1 MKLPFGYKIEKAT
14 APKAPQRPMGLVG
27 LKVASGFVQEEFL
40 TELQWP
46 QAGKVYQEMASN
58 DAVIGGCLYL
68 IETLIRKAHW
78 HAKAASD
85 EPGDLE
91 AATFLESCMYDM
103 QDQSWD
109 DFVCDVLSMLTYGF
123 SFHEI
128 VYKVRRG
135 PLEKDPKFKSNYT
148 DGKIGWQELPV
159 RSQAS
164 LSEWTYDETTGKVT
178 EFVQDPSIVGVKGE
192 LAKIP
197 IEGNLLFKTKS
208 ARGNPEGWS
217 ILRRA
222 YRCFDAATDIL
233 TDKGWKSIVELTRQ
247 DRVATLNKQTGYI
260 EYEQPKAL
268 NVYPYSGDMIRI
280 QTKYLDQ
287 LVTPNHRMF
296 VKKCGAAGYS
306 FVDAANISAQQH
318 MLRGAKW
325 EGSAQEVYR
334 VATHGV
340 QGATE
345 KAVDMYTWASFMGL
359 FLADGFT
366 CCAAADKQHYV
377 GITQKAGNRCNVIRE
392 LLNKLPYSYSEHEL
406 KNDMVSFEI
415 YDKALCLDV
424 LPYSITASEKHIP
437 EYIKCANKD
446 ILSTFVAWYW
456 FGDGSVSGASEAYA
470 GTLTIST
477 ISRRMADDLQE
488 IALKIDHAGTMWSRD
503 QANSFG
509 SNPLYFVS
517 FSEVL
522 ECKVGTVFTEKY
534 TGYVYCPT
542 TENGVVYV
550 RRNGKA
556 CWSGNSWYFKRY
568 IEELEGIGI
577 ERNLAGIPTI
587 APPPDVPLFDK
598 ENDEMRT
605 MLDWAQKLVNELR
618 QDRNHGVVL
627 PSTDWEL
634 KLLGAEGSS
643 KAMDTDTII
652 RRHESRMAM
661 SMLSDIVIM
670 GGDRTGSFALAETKQ
685 GLFIASLQAII
696 NSIAYCLN
704 TRAVPKLFAVNGWTL
719 EKLPTIVADDLK
731 APSISEIALL
741 LRSFK
746 VDITKDKNLFNFI
759 LTLMQAPEMTQD
771 QFDAFMAAQSAGNP
785 DNGDGTDPDDP
796 DGEGT
801 KPNPEFQDG
810 ADNDAKQSDL
820 SYT

>member
-14 APKAPQRPMGLVG
+14 TPKAPQRPMGLVG
-27 LKVASGFVQEEFL
+27 LKVASGFIQEEFL

-178 EFVQDPSIVGVKGE
+178 EFVQDPSIVGVKGS

-222 YRCFDAATDIL
+222 YRCFDDQTELL
-233 TDKGWKSIVELTRQ
+233 TKEGWVSVANLTMEHHI
-247 DRVATLNKQTGYI
+247 ATLNPQTGHL
-260 EYEQPKAL
+260 EYEQAKCI
-268 NVYPYSGDMIRI
+268 NVYPYNGDMVYV
-280 QTKYLDQ
+280 QSKYLDMM
-287 LVTPNHRMF
+287 VTPNHRMY
-296 VKKCGAAGYS
+296 VRKAGAEKYS
-306 FVDAANISAQQH
+306 FVEADSISPQQH
-318 MLRGAKW
+318 MYRGAKW
-325 EGSAQEVYR
+325 QGS
-334 VATHGV
+334 
-340 QGATE
+340 TE
-345 KAVDMYTWASFMGL
+345 QYHTIGETTIDMHTWAAFLGL
-359 FLADGFT
+359 LLSYGFT
-366 CCAAADKQHYV
+366 CCASAEKQHFLC
-377 GITQKAGNRCNVIRE
+377 ITQKAGSKADVIRE
-392 LLNKLPYSYSEHEL
+392 LLQKMPYHVHEHRL
-406 KNDMVSFEI
+406 ANDMISFEI
-415 YDKALCLDV
+415 YNKALCLDV
-424 LPYSITASEKHIP
+424 LPYCGNSLTKCVPQCIKDASPDIIAA
-437 EYIKCANKD
+437 YI
-446 ILSTFVAWYW
+446 AWHW
-456 FGDGSVSGASEAYA
+456 FGDGSISGATNDYA
-470 GTLTIST
+470 GTMTIST
-477 ISRRMADDLQE
+477 VSKQLADDLQE
-488 IALKIDHAGTMWSRD
+488 LAIKIGHAGTMWSRE
-503 QANSFG
+503 QTTSFG
-509 SNPLYFVS
+509 TNMLYFVS

-522 ECKVGTVFTEKY
+522 ECKVGETISSHY
-534 TGYVYCPT
+534 DGMVYCPT
-542 TENGVVYV
+542 TVNGIVLA

-556 CWSGNSWYFKRY
+556 AWSGNSWYFKRY

-643 KAMDTDTII
+643 KAIDTDTII

-771 QFDAFMAAQSAGNP
+771 QFDAFMAAQSAGNS
-785 DNGDGTDPDDP
+785 DDGGVDDPNDP
-796 DGEGT
+796 DGDGT

>member
-123 SFHEI
+123 SFHEV

-135 PLEKDPKFKSNYT
+135 PLEKDPKFRSNFT

-164 LSEWTYDETTGKVT
+164 LSEWTYDEATGKVT
-178 EFVQDPSIVGVKGE
+178 EFVQDPSIVGVKGD

-222 YRCFDAATDIL
+222 YR
-233 TDKGWKSIVELTRQ
+233 
-247 DRVATLNKQTGYI
+247 
-260 EYEQPKAL
+260 
-268 NVYPYSGDMIRI
+268 
-280 QTKYLDQ
+280 
-287 LVTPNHRMF
+287 
-296 VKKCGAAGYS
+296 
-306 FVDAANISAQQH
+306 
-318 MLRGAKW
+318 
-325 EGSAQEVYR
+325 
-334 VATHGV
+334 
-340 QGATE
+340 
-345 KAVDMYTWASFMGL
+345 
-359 FLADGFT
+359 
-366 CCAAADKQHYV
+366 
-377 GITQKAGNRCNVIRE
+377 
-392 LLNKLPYSYSEHEL
+392 
-406 KNDMVSFEI
+406 
-415 YDKALCLDV
+415 
-424 LPYSITASEKHIP
+424 
-437 EYIKCANKD
+437 
-446 ILSTFVAWYW
+446 
-456 FGDGSVSGASEAYA
+456 
-470 GTLTIST
+470 
-477 ISRRMADDLQE
+477 
-488 IALKIDHAGTMWSRD
+488 
-503 QANSFG
+503 
-509 SNPLYFVS
+509 
-517 FSEVL
+517 
-522 ECKVGTVFTEKY
+522 
-534 TGYVYCPT
+534 
-542 TENGVVYV
+542 
-550 RRNGKA
+550 
-556 CWSGNSWYFKRY
+556 SWYFKRY

-627 PSTDWEL
+627 PSTDWDL